1 MEKNGDEVKPDELLT
16 LHFFSFIEIHANQL
30 DSGTYF
36 EESWEREIKGWWTLK
51 VKKFMVFN
59 SA

>member
-1 MEKNGDEVKPDELLT
+1 MEKNGDEVKPNELLT

-36 EESWEREIKGWWTLK
+36 EESWERDKRLMNIEGEEIYG
-51 VKKFMVFN
+51 F
-59 SA
+59 